1 MFRVLVLPVAKTD
14 GTSTGMK
21 ESCVAPWLLVAKA
34 KRISALQYS
43 SALARVFVSVV
54 SGASAEDIGS
64 SSNGHGLSD
73 GGCG

>member
-1 MFRVLVLPVAKTD
+1 MHQLQAHKHGHERKLRRA
-14 GTSTGMK
+14 
-21 ESCVAPWLLVAKA
+21 A